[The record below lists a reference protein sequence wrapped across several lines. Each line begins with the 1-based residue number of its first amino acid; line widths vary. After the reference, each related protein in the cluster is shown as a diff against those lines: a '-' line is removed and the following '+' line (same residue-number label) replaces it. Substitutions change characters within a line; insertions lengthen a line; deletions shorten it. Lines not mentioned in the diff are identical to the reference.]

1 VLVFCRHGILLALVA
16 SANGVAGAQEDAARR
31 GLVLGAGL
39 GYGSANLT
47 VTEQSNSESGL
58 IGHGRIGM
66 ALSPRTALL
75 LDVQLNPFKVASPI
89 LAEEFW
95 SVDALVSLQVYSA
108 RGGGGFYLQPGLG
121 LQHRRWSGPERVNP
135 AETGL
140 ALGLAAGYELRLG
153 HQLALAPEALWR
165 WALIEVEG
173 SVTTRFLG
181 LRLIVSP
188 LF

>member
-1 VLVFCRHGILLALVA
+1 VLCRLGILMALVT
-16 SANGVAGAQEDAARR
+16 SANGAAGAQDDAARR

-39 GYGSANLT
+39 GYGSANMT
-47 VTEQSNSESGL
+47 VTERSNSESGL
-58 IGHGRIGM
+58 IGHGRIGK

-75 LDVQLNPFKVASPI
+75 LDVQLNPFKVASPL

-95 SVDALVSLQVYSA
+95 SVDALVSLQVYAA
-108 RGGGGFYLQPGLG
+108 RRDGGFYLQPGLG
-121 LQHRRWSGPERVNP
+121 LQHRRWSGAERVNP
-135 AETGL
+135 TETGL
-140 ALGLAAGYELRLG
+140 AAGLAAGYELRFG
-153 HQLALAPEALWR
+153 QLALAPEALWR

-181 LRLIVSP
+181 LRLVVSP